1 MIFLDIFVCIGS
13 SCHLKGSYQ
22 IVNLM
27 KENLDKNGIADKVN
41 LNGAF
46 CFGKCSGDGVTVKI
60 DDEIISG
67 VNKENFSEIFSSY
80 VLRKFK

>member
-1 MIFLDIFVCIGS
+1 MDIFVCIGS

>member
-1 MIFLDIFVCIGS
+1 MDIFVCIGS

-67 VNKENFSEIFSSY
+67 VNKEDFCEIFSSY

>member
-1 MIFLDIFVCIGS
+1 MDIFVCIGS
-13 SCHLKGSYQ
+13 SCHLKSSYQ

>member
-1 MIFLDIFVCIGS
+1 MDIFVCIGS
-13 SCHLKGSYQ
+13 SCHLKGSYD

-27 KENLDKNGIADKVN
+27 TKSLEENGLTDKVN
-41 LNGAF
+41 LSGAL

-67 VNKENFSEIFSSY
+67 VNKENFKEIFNSY

>member
-1 MIFLDIFVCIGS
+1 MDIFVCIGS

-41 LNGAF
+41 LSGAF

-67 VNKENFSEIFSSY
+67 VNKDNFSEIFNSY
-80 VLRKFK
+80 VLRKLK